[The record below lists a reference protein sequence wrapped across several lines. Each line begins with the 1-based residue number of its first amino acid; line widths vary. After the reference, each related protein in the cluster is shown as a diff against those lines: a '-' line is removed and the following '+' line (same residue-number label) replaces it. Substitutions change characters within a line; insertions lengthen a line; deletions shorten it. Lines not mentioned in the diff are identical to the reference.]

1 MFFFR
6 FYLICIRFLDRFTS
20 GKNWRFRSVGL
31 SLAVLFFCA
40 LPSYERFFCDGAND
54 YLSFWQHLA
63 RQSAHPLTP
72 HPGLTPASHEA
83 KTAFRL
89 IPPLTGMLLSHLA
102 PMAGVYTM
110 FAVQHGLGVAFLY
123 LLLSVAYGLTRDRVS
138 SLLVTLAFSLIYL
151 TRAFFYE
158 LYGLFDGYAFFF
170 MLLALTARRPYVFAL
185 FLSLA
190 FWTDERAIVASP
202 LIILFRL
209 HSRAF
214 PLTLSDI
221 STQKREI
228 GAYVLGLGFYGI
240 MRWGLGAWTGLTVPV
255 GNDADAGPRL
265 ILTNAG
271 SLPLATF
278 LVFEGTG
285 LLVIW
290 LIGYFFHRHARVEGI
305 MTTITLAGIW
315 CVSASV
321 WDFTRSA
328 SYAFPVVLTAV
339 YFLGKEIPAGNL
351 RKGLFAVLI
360 LCAVIPTYKF
370 HGFFYWQIPAPV
382 KLANWF
388 LART

>member
-1 MFFFR
+1 MLFFR
-6 FYLICIRFLDRFTS
+6 FYLTIIRFLEGFTN
-20 GKNWRFRSVGL
+20 GRNWKFRSVCL
-31 SLAVLFFCA
+31 SIAVLFLCA

-54 YLSFWQHLA
+54 YLPFWQHLA
-63 RQSAHPLTP
+63 RQSAHPFTP
-72 HPGLTPASHEA
+72 QPGLAPASHEA
-83 KTAFRL
+83 KMAFRL
-89 IPPLTGMLLSHLA
+89 VPPLMGMSMSGFA
-102 PMAGVYTM
+102 PMAGVYAM
-110 FAVQHGLGVAFLY
+110 FFIQHGLGLAFLY
-123 LLLSVAYGLTRDRVS
+123 LLLSVVYALTRDRVS

-170 MLLALTARRPYVFAL
+170 MLLALNARQPYAFIL
-185 FLSLA
+185 CLSLA

-221 STQKREI
+221 SAQKREI
-228 GAYVLGLGFYGI
+228 GAYVLGLGLYGM
-240 MRWGLGAWTGLTVPV
+240 MRWGLGVWTGLTVPV
-255 GNDADAGPRL
+255 GSDADAGPRL
-265 ILTNAG
+265 ILTNVA
-271 SLPLATF
+271 SLPLATV
-278 LVFEGTG
+278 LVFEGIG

-290 LIGYFFHRHARVEGI
+290 LIGYFFHRRARAEGI
-305 MTTITLAGIW
+305 TTIIILAGIW

-328 SYAFPVVLTAV
+328 CYAFPVVLTAI
-339 YFLGKEIPAGNL
+339 YFLGKETSVGNL
-351 RKGLFAVLI
+351 RKILFAVVI

-382 KLANWF
+382 KLINWM
-388 LART
+388 LT